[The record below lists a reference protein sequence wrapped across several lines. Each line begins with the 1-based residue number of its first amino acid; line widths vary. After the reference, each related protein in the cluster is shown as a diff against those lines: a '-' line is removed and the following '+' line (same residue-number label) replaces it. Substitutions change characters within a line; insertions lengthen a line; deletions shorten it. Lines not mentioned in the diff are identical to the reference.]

1 MIFAHP
7 NVLWGLLLLP
17 LLALYEIRWGAGAKA
32 RLRLSSLDLLPAGL
46 GTAVDGPSRILA
58 GLRLG
63 ALAFAFVALARPQ
76 RGQERQEVT
85 SPATDIVLC
94 LDVSDSMRSL
104 DFKPKNRLD
113 AALEVIKEFVKH
125 RSADRIGLVLF
136 ANGAFTQCP
145 LTLDHGAL
153 MGFLDNVGI
162 GVVDPQRTAVGT
174 AIATAVGRLKKS
186 EAKSK
191 VIVLLT
197 DGQSNAGEVDP
208 PTAARAAAAFGIKIY
223 TVGAGAPGGGLIE
236 VDDPFFGKR
245 LVRTPENEL
254 DEATLRRVAE
264 DTHGVYFRATDLAS
278 LKKIYGE
285 IDRMEKTDVK
295 TQTFAEYR
303 DVYPV
308 WLWGAFLLL
317 AAEGI
322 LSQTLWRRY
331 P

>member
-32 RLRLSSLDLLPAGL
+32 RLRLSSLDLLPPGL

-63 ALAFAFVALARPQ
+63 VLAFAFVALARPQ

-254 DEATLRRVAE
+254 DEATIRRVAE

>member
-1 MIFAHP
+1 
-7 NVLWGLLLLP
+7 
-17 LLALYEIRWGAGAKA
+17 LYVEH
-32 RLRLSSLDLLPAGL
+32 
-46 GTAVDGPSRILA
+46 
-58 GLRLG
+58 
-63 ALAFAFVALARPQ
+63 FVHF
-76 RGQERQEVT
+76 
-85 SPATDIVLC
+85 I
-94 LDVSDSMRSL
+94 
-104 DFKPKNRLD
+104 
-113 AALEVIKEFVKH
+113 
-125 RSADRIGLVLF
+125 
-136 ANGAFTQCP
+136 
-145 LTLDHGAL
+145 
-153 MGFLDNVGI
+153 I

-264 DTHGVYFRATDLAS
+264 DTHGAYFRATDLAS

-303 DVYPV
+303 DVYRP
-308 WLWGAFLLL
+308 WLWLAFLLFV
-317 AAEGI
+317 AEGV

>member
-32 RLRLSSLDLLPAGL
+32 RLRLSSLDLLPPGL

-254 DEATLRRVAE
+254 DEATIRRVAE

>member
-32 RLRLSSLDLLPAGL
+32 RLRLSSLDLLPPGL
-46 GTAVDGPSRILA
+46 GTSVDGPSRILA

-278 LKKIYGE
+278 LKNIYGE

>member
-1 MIFAHP
+1 MTFAHP
-7 NVLWGLLLLP
+7 HVLWGLLLLP
-17 LLALYEIRWGAGAKA
+17 LLAFHEVRWGAGAKA
-32 RLRLSSLDLLPAGL
+32 RIRLSSLALLPP
-46 GTAVDGPSRILA
+46 GTGAAVDGPSRILA

-63 ALAFAFVALARPQ
+63 ALGFLLVALARPQ
-76 RGQERQEVT
+76 QGQERQEVT

-113 AALEVIKEFVKH
+113 AALEVIKEFVGH
-125 RSADRIGLVLF
+125 RPADRIGLVLF

-153 MGFLDNVGI
+153 LGFLDNVGI
-162 GVVDPQRTAVGT
+162 GVVDPNRTAVGT

-223 TVGAGAPGGGLIE
+223 TVGAGAPGGGMIE

-264 DTHGVYFRATDLAS
+264 DTHGAYFRATDLAS

-303 DVYPV
+303 DVYPP
-308 WLWGAFLLL
+308 WLWLAFLLFI
-317 AAEGI
+317 AEGV